1 MTNDKYRLNIVY
13 ATALVCMVCVTS
25 LTHSV
30 LAEEDSTDKA
40 VELHSL
46 RTRIK
51 DVQSS
56 IQAARN
62 ETDQLYQELER
73 IETAAADA
81 SQKLAGIESDIDK
94 SVKSLA
100 ELNVRKSS
108 MQASLAEERKT
119 LAQQI
124 RAAYKIGKNDYLKL
138 LLNQENPALVGRMLA
153 YYDYFNEARTLRINH
168 VKEKL
173 AGIASLEQQITT
185 EKKSLDKLH
194 AQQLA
199 KVEEYTQHR
208 LSRKKVIAKLENF
221 IKEQDRQ
228 LQTLQQNEQELA
240 KLVNRLKEKESV
252 VRNFEEITP
261 FSQLKGKLN
270 WPVKG
275 DLKNRFGSLRK
286 GGKLRW
292 QGVSIAAD
300 TGNDVE
306 AVSPGRVIFADWFR
320 NMGLLIIIDHGNGF
334 MSLYGHNERLLKKAG
349 DWVAGREVIA
359 KVGDTG
365 GQQKPNLYFEIRQ
378 GGNPINPALWC
389 KR

>member
-1 MTNDKYRLNIVY
+1 MT
-13 ATALVCMVCVTS
+13 T
-25 LTHSV
+25 LTHGV
-30 LAEEDSTDKA
+30 MAEDDSAEKA
-40 VELHSL
+40 VELNSL

-51 DVQSS
+51 DVKSS

-62 ETDQLYQELER
+62 KTDQLYKELGR

-81 SQKLAGIESDIDK
+81 SQKLAGIESKIDK

-100 ELNVRKSS
+100 ELNVKKTA
-108 MQASLAEERKT
+108 MQAALAEERNT

-153 YYDYFNEARTLRINH
+153 YYDYFNEARILRINS
-168 VKEKL
+168 VKKKL
-173 AGIASLEQQITT
+173 AGIASLKQQIQS
-185 EKKSLDKLH
+185 EKDSLDKLH
-194 AQQLA
+194 TQQIA
-199 KVEEYTQHR
+199 KLEEYTAHR
-208 LSRKKVIAKLENF
+208 QSRKKVIARLENF
-221 IKEQDRQ
+221 IDEQDRQ

-240 KLVNRLKEKESV
+240 NLVNRLKEKESV

-261 FSQLKGKLN
+261 FNQLKGKLI

-292 QGVSIAAD
+292 HGVRIAAGSGD
-300 TGNDVE
+300 DVE
-306 AVSPGRVIFADWFR
+306 AISPGKVIFADWFR

-334 MSLYGHNERLLKKAG
+334 MSLYGHNERLLKKTG
-349 DWVAGREVIA
+349 DWVSAREVIA

-365 GQQKPNLYFEIRQ
+365 GQQKPNLYFEIRK